1 MVFLIR
7 ISNKKIPKMKNEK
20 CKKKPPCQ
28 FAQVDLDL
36 LV

>member
-1 MVFLIR
+1 
-7 ISNKKIPKMKNEK
+7 MKNEK

-36 LV
+36 LVWLGSQFKPCHFY